1 MSSSFKFSHI
11 FQVYTHNLIE
21 NLGRCELK
29 DWGEVCAFVKF
40 NLKHAKIAGR
50 KSSAARC

>member
-11 FQVYTHNLIE
+11 FQIYTHNLIE
-21 NLGRCELK
+21 NLGRIERIR
-29 DWGEVCAFVKF
+29 ESVCTIVKF
-40 NLKHAKIAGR
+40 YLKNAKIAGR

>member
-21 NLGRCELK
+21 NLGGLK
-29 DWGEVCAFVKF
+29 GLGRACALVKF
-40 NLKHAKIAGR
+40 YLKNAKVAGR

>member
-1 MSSSFKFSHI
+1 MSSSLKFSHI

-21 NLGRCELK
+21 NLGRIERI
-29 DWGEVCAFVKF
+29 GRACALVKF
-40 NLKHAKIAGR
+40 YLKNAKIAGR

>member
-11 FQVYTHNLIE
+11 FQVYTHNLLRTQGGL
-21 NLGRCELK
+21 NGLGRACEL
-29 DWGEVCAFVKF
+29 VKF
-40 NLKHAKIAGR
+40 YLKNAKIAGR